1 MLELSAEHCQC
12 SEIFC
17 ILRHYVT
24 LPFDVSPFTN
34 FSKLTSV
41 VNVILFKNALG
52 HNYNVATVTC
62 ISGVDLLSFF
72 SLVTVLRTIIGTHIP
87 TIPQVVYDS
96 DIKYFTKL
104 L

>member
-41 VNVILFKNALG
+41 LNVILFKNALG

-62 ISGVDLLSFF
+62 ISGVDLLLFFFF
-72 SLVTVLRTIIGTHIP
+72 SN
-87 TIPQVVYDS
+87 S
-96 DIKYFTKL
+96 IKDNYRYSLPYYSTSRL
-104 L
+104 